1 MPTHRLQVW
10 STISILHWVYHDGLV
25 MGAEKSKENGATV
38 VIHVGPPK
46 TASKTVQKELCDRT
60 SLLARDG
67 WTFLRP
73 RQFGSMVKGSR
84 GKIQVANVAACYTG
98 YVFPYVINQTQTC
111 LDWLEYIDKLRG
123 TSHKVVM
130 SSENFAQGQTP
141 LLAQL
146 ASDLRH
152 VTTKVI
158 VVYRPFY
165 DWIASVYRQTNA
177 KRGISKAGF
186 ASWLTDSVMEEYAA
200 NLSSTSVYSKYA
212 AHFSDVVMHSLDSSL
227 LTNIACD
234 DLGAPMT
241 CASFRR
247 SEMTFKNVK
256 QKKSTGE
263 CLSPAQLQT
272 LETISIDLHRKAFG
286 ILAPFPASDFHDQVS
301 SCFGNR

>member
-1 MPTHRLQVW
+1 MFIIFHYV
-10 STISILHWVYHDGLV
+10 DNNGLV
-25 MGAEKSKENGATV
+25 MGAVSTGPKEHGATV

-165 DWIASVYRQTNA
+165 DWIASVYRQITANNA
-177 KRGISKAGF
+177 AAISEAGF
-186 ASWLTDSVMEEYAA
+186 ALWLTDSIMQEQAA
-200 NLSSTSVYSKYA
+200 NFSSTSVYSKFA
-212 AHFSDVVMHSLDSSL
+212 AHFSDVVMHSLDPSL
-227 LTNIACD
+227 LIDIACD